1 MLAAVKK
8 QNKEIKRKQLA
19 KIRRMPADQRAA
31 ARKSLKEQLKKREEE
46 IASRLPTK
54 IESAKHLQSLIAKR
68 TLKV

>member
-1 MLAAVKK
+1 MQLEKDPALEVA
-8 QNKEIKRKQLA
+8 ESYGLLA
-19 KIRRMPADQRAA
+19 KAFKR
-31 ARKSLKEQLKKREEE
+31 LKKREEE